1 MTWFGTPLTGKS
13 FQPKQKNRFMVQM
26 GNGNRLVSVKSVTK
40 PAATVE
46 SKQYRMI
53 NHYYNY
59 PGLVKWEPIT
69 ITFVDLKHWGDDVT
83 NQNRAGQ
90 KAFDEALEANPQSQ
104 QRPFEPAAN
113 RMTSHALWEMLVA
126 SGYTPPSYGP
136 SDIVSSRAKGIS
148 SPEKAATMELAF
160 GTSLKIHQLHPD
172 GTELK
177 AGVDEDDNEIMK
189 DTGTIK
195 SVETWELH
203 NPIITKISWG
213 ELDYGDD
220 GLVEYTLSVVYDFA
234 VHYTENKL
242 NVEG

>member
-83 NQNRAGQ
+83 LENRAGQ
-90 KAFDEALEANPQSQ
+90 KAFEAALAANPQSTAK
-104 QRPFEPAAN
+104 PFEPAAN

-126 SGYTPPSYGP
+126 SGYTPRS
-136 SDIVSSRAKGIS
+136 
-148 SPEKAATMELAF
+148 
-160 GTSLKIHQLHPD
+160 
-172 GTELK
+172 
-177 AGVDEDDNEIMK
+177 
-189 DTGTIK
+189 
-195 SVETWELH
+195 
-203 NPIITKISWG
+203 
-213 ELDYGDD
+213 
-220 GLVEYTLSVVYDFA
+220 
-234 VHYTENKL
+234 
-242 NVEG
+242 